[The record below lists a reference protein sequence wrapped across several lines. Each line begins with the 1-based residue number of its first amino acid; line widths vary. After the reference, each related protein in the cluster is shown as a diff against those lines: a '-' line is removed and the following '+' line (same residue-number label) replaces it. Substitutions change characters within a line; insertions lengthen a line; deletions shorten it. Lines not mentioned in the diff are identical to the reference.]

1 MEERE
6 VVVGERVGRRG
17 RGAHEVVSSSR
28 DPRLTPHM
36 IGEYLRETGVCV
48 KLQ

>member
-6 VVVGERVGRRG
+6 VVVGERVE
-17 RGAHEVVSSSR
+17 AHEVVSSSR